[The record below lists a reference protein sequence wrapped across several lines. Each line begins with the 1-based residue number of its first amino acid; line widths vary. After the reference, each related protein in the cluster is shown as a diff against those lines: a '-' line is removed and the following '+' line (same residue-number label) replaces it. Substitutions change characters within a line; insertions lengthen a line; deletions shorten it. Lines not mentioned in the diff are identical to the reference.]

1 MAGERTFV
9 VKFISDVA
17 GATKGIKSVGGELG
31 ALGKKLGLSLPSF
44 KQVAIASAAATG
56 AIAAG
61 LFKASQAAAEDQKSQ
76 ALLADQL
83 IKTTG
88 ATTAQIRQVEEYIDV
103 TQRATGIADD
113 QLRPAIATLTRATGD
128 STKAQELLGLALDIS
143 AGSGKELETVTLAL
157 AKGVNGNVG
166 AFTRL
171 GIPLDANIIKTKD
184 FAAAQEVLSKQFGG
198 ASAVAAGTFEGQ
210 MKRLNIV
217 IGEAIESIGY
227 AILNSDRFKDVMQN
241 LPNAVQAAI
250 DAFGTGGFSGALNAF
265 ADNLGYTGAQ
275 VKLKLLAMKAEFFDF
290 VDGVTRALQLIS
302 LPINLLFGTINSIAG
317 TELRI
322 STPADTKKQL
332 DDANAALAEQ
342 KKVVEELGIIYN
354 ENTRKTRATG
364 AESSRWTDIA
374 RSLGSTIEVTTSSVN
389 GLGGG
394 VKKTGDALK
403 TASEK
408 LKSYS
413 DSLKSTTSAQKS
425 FNDAQRGA
433 VKATRSKAD
442 ADLAVADAQAKLAQ
456 ISQGFGV
463 GSPEALAAQA
473 QLARA
478 QRAQERAVYAIEEAV
493 FSVADA
499 EKNLA
504 EVRSDPESSPMDI
517 RRAEISLAEAKL
529 AVSDA
534 TDSQTESTKE
544 LNDQQRLL
552 NEAIFGA
559 TIGSIVYDDALEA
572 VNNAK
577 ERQAEAAEALA
588 DALEREKDAQ
598 NRLNDSIKATI
609 DLMAK
614 YPKVLGGMPNP
625 MANLVPDS
633 TLANNASSLFN
644 GGGMGNVNIEV
655 NAGLGASGIEIGQE
669 IDQYLREYLGFSGQT
684 FSFGSIG
691 NFVGVR

>member
-83 IKTTG
+83 VKTTG

-171 GIPLDANIIKTKD
+171 GIPLDANIVKTKD
-184 FAAAQEVLSKQFGG
+184 FAAAQEVLTKQFGG
-198 ASAVAAGTFEGQ
+198 ASTVAAGTFQGQ
-210 MKRLNIV
+210 LQRLNII
-217 IGEAIESIGY
+217 IGEAVESIGY

-250 DAFGTGGFSGALNAF
+250 DAFGTGGLSGALGAF
-265 ADNLGYTGAQ
+265 ADNMGYTGAQ
-275 VKLKLLAMKAEFFDF
+275 VKLRLLEMKANFFDF
-290 VDGVTRALQLIS
+290 VNGVNQALALVS
-302 LPINLLFGTINSIAG
+302 LPINLLFGTINTIAG
-317 TELRI
+317 TELKI
-322 STPADTKKQL
+322 STPAETKKQL
-332 DDANAALAEQ
+332 DDVNAALEKQ
-342 KKVVEELGIIYN
+342 RDVVLELGNIYN

-364 AESSRWTDIA
+364 AESARWTDIA

-425 FNDAQRGA
+425 FNDAQKSA

-473 QLARA
+473 ELAKA

-504 EVRSDPESSPMDI
+504 EVRKDPESSPMDI

-559 TIGSIVYDDALEA
+559 TIGSIVYDDALES

-577 ERQAEAAEALA
+577 ERQAEAAEALV

-598 NRLNDSIKATI
+598 DRLNDSIKATI

-633 TLANNASSLFN
+633 TLANNAGSLFN

-691 NFVGVR
+691 NFVGTL